1 VTLLDVGMAVIVT
14 MVIRAVVMPPV
25 KPGQRDRV
33 FGMATHPS
41 VLTLPT
47 GIVCAT
53 VAPGAGAGAGVESD
67 RLRMTG
73 RRLPGGGIEPGKGP
87 APTSFAPAELV
98 RSASAGVAAM
108 STIAGR
114 SARAD
119 KERRG
124 TLPGWLLV
132 AHEPEPGIQASRA
145 SSANRSR
152 CTGCGG
158 DTITVSSR

>member
-53 VAPGAGAGAGVESD
+53 VAPGAGVDSD
-67 RLRMTG
+67 RLRMAAT

-87 APTSFAPAELV
+87 APTLFAPAELV
-98 RSASAGVAAM
+98 RSASAAVAAM